1 MNMIEDAE
9 LLRCYSETRSEE
21 AFTEL
26 VRRHLNLVYSA
37 AIRQVGGD
45 VHLAE
50 DITQSVFGDL
60 ARKAASLSQ
69 HSLLAGWLYT
79 STHFA
84 ATKTVR
90 GEQRRREREQEVY
103 LMQQTNVNTGAEA
116 SWEQLRPVIDDA
128 MHELPEADR
137 EAILQRYFE
146 GKPFLQI
153 GAKLGL
159 SENAAR
165 MRVERALE
173 KLRTLLAVRGV
184 AAPAAALAAVLGAQA
199 VSAAPAALLSTVVG
213 ASLATAAATGGV
225 AAVWSAIA
233 SAKLKVAISIAC
245 ALGAFVALFMQHEKL
260 NQFRTENAALN
271 AMQQSGAASDA
282 ETATLARGDAEEL
295 ERLRGEHL
303 ELLRLRGEV
312 GRLRREIADAK
323 AGASTVVRKE
333 VSDSSTE
340 QQSEHQ
346 INVKARF
353 VSGTADDF
361 AAFGLTGEGQSS
373 IIDENQM
380 QLVLKEIRESKS
392 LQLMSE
398 MDVTTLSGRQAQIT
412 SAEPVTNSNGIK
424 AVGPIL
430 DVVPLVGSD
439 GQTIQLTLIGRLED
453 TYQVKDDGTLHLPFM
468 ADTNH
473 IASAVVW
480 DCQTIAV
487 FKKSGDQR
495 FVIFVTPTLIDR
507 AGNRIHPEAEKPL
520 VEPKPIQQ

>member
-1 MNMIEDAE
+1 MTGAGEKIFVRFLFRRVLQLEMNMIEDAE

-295 ERLRGEHL
+295 ERLRGELKLTPRFGSTLGPAVSPFL
-303 ELLRLRGEV
+303 ETLHQDAHASSVEIQNLDPIPTAVTKDKESATLRILSQLLLSCGPQTGE
-312 GRLRREIADAK
+312 
-323 AGASTVVRKE
+323 AGAQVARCGGQEHLQVR
-333 VSDSSTE
+333 V
-340 QQSEHQ
+340 
-346 INVKARF
+346 
-353 VSGTADDF
+353 
-361 AAFGLTGEGQSS
+361 
-373 IIDENQM
+373 
-380 QLVLKEIRESKS
+380 
-392 LQLMSE
+392 
-398 MDVTTLSGRQAQIT
+398 
-412 SAEPVTNSNGIK
+412 
-424 AVGPIL
+424 
-430 DVVPLVGSD
+430 
-439 GQTIQLTLIGRLED
+439 
-453 TYQVKDDGTLHLPFM
+453 
-468 ADTNH
+468 
-473 IASAVVW
+473 
-480 DCQTIAV
+480 
-487 FKKSGDQR
+487 
-495 FVIFVTPTLIDR
+495 
-507 AGNRIHPEAEKPL
+507 EA
-520 VEPKPIQQ
+520 